1 MSILL
6 AIIATLAGILAP
18 AFFVVVLY
26 DYFAYRSLTKEY
38 PVIKF
43 KSFIAFYDINPDR
56 WKLHDYLV
64 ECILKS
70 SYSGIC
76 QTTET
81 FCFNYID
88 ANRYKHW
95 LKHLSK
101 YKQSQS
107 NSQKTA
113 RMIAAV
119 KEDIAQTEALAQQRQ
134 NEAINILRSMHNI

>member
-26 DYFAYRSLTKEY
+26 DYFEYRSLTKEY

-70 SYSGIC
+70 SYSGIY

-81 FCFNYID
+81 FCFSYID
-88 ANRYKHW
+88 TNRYEHW
-95 LKHLSK
+95 LKNLQNH
-101 YKQSQS
+101 KQSQS
-107 NSQKTA
+107 NAEKTA
-113 RMIAAV
+113 LMLAAV
-119 KEDIAQTEALAQQRQ
+119 KEDIASIESLAQQRQ
-134 NEAINILRSMHNI
+134 TEAINILRSMHNI